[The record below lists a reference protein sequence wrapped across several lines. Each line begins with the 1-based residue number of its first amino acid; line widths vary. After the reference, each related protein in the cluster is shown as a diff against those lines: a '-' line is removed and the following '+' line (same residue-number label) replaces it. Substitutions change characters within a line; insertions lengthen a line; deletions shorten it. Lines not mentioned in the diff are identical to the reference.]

1 MSEIHDITTLEE
13 LQAFANA
20 WVKKLQPGDLITLS
34 GELGAGK
41 TTFVKAI
48 VEAMSGD
55 STGVQSPTFSIL
67 HQYPCAIPVIH
78 IDAYRLEGLE
88 DAMRTG
94 IPDVL
99 SEEGPASITF
109 VEWPEKVPQLWGP
122 VSAHLLFQEVGSTE
136 TQKKQRTLTIE
147 SSFPS

>member
-1 MSEIHDITTLEE
+1 MREIHDITTLAD

-20 WVKKLQPGDLITLS
+20 WVETLQPGDLVTLS

-48 VEAMSGD
+48 VKAMGGNPD
-55 STGVQSPTFSIL
+55 SVQSPTFSLL
-67 HQYPCAIPVIH
+67 HHYPCAIPVIH
-78 IDAYRLEGLE
+78 IDAYRLEGVD

-99 SEEGPASITF
+99 SEEGPESITF

-122 VSAHLLFQEVGSTE
+122 VSAHLLFQEVASTE

-147 SSFPS
+147 SSFPY